1 MTEHLPIVSFL
12 GLKSFALAQIIMR
25 LNFFTL
31 YVVFF
36 FLDTS
41 TDISI
46 ANSYFEFGHWKWALA
61 TFLPIF
67 SPFFVNL
74 FFWLIK
80 MAKDKLSKRGV
91 TNTGSFSSVL
101 GHLPVYQHF
110 R

>member
-12 GLKSFALAQIIMR
+12 GLKSFALAQIMMR

-31 YVVFF
+31 YVGIF

-61 TFLPIF
+61 ILLPIIF
-67 SPFFVNL
+67 PFLVNL
-74 FFWLIK
+74 LFWSVN
-80 MAKDKLSKRGV
+80 MAKDKLSNPVVK
-91 TNTGSFSSVL
+91 NTGSFSSVL